1 MPRRHTQ
8 QPCGITPGVA
18 EAPVAFA
25 GAIIAGLARF
35 IETLSLHAAEFG
47 VGMTLIAGSISVLP
61 RSSTGDGIAPGGG
74 LGGMSPMASGK
85 ADELVSALPGA
96 AVHVPP
102 GLTVPSGSAGAI
114 VPVVLPPT
122 APRIITGIAGG
133 KVSGWP
139 ALELI
144 GVRLEVI
151 GMRLA
156 FIDATLDPG
165 MTGAPA
171 GLMVADA
178 EGVVVAVTLITEGE
192 RPTAVGEQLK
202 LVPGMV
208 GSVASG
214 GEASVVAGA
223 PGTVDEE
230 NRLTNGPGPLSGDE
244 TMAPGVVGIAIC
256 VVPMVDIWAR
266 H

>member
-1 MPRRHTQ
+1 M
-8 QPCGITPGVA
+8 
-18 EAPVAFA
+18 
-25 GAIIAGLARF
+25 AGLPRS
-35 IETLSLHAAEFG
+35 IEMFSLHAAEFG
-47 VGMTLIAGSISVLP
+47 VGMTVIAGSISVLA
-61 RSSTGDGIAPGGG
+61 RSATDDGIAPGGG

-102 GLTVPSGSAGAI
+102 GLTVPSGGADAI
-114 VPVVLPPT
+114 VPVVLPLT
-122 APRIITGIAGG
+122 APTIITGIAGG

-139 ALELI
+139 VLELI
-144 GVRLEVI
+144 GVRLDVI
-151 GMRLA
+151 GERFA
-156 FIDATLDPG
+156 AIDTTLDPG
-165 MTGAPA
+165 MAGAPT
-171 GLMVADA
+171 GLIDADGLA
-178 EGVVVAVTLITEGE
+178 EGIVVAVTLITEGE
-192 RPTAVGEQLK
+192 RATAVGEQLK

-223 PGTVDEE
+223 PGTVDGE

-244 TMAPGVVGIAIC
+244 MMAPGVVGIPIC
-256 VVPMVDIWAR
+256 VVPNVDIWAR